1 MAIFKPVPFE
11 PYGARRKAV
20 RVPRWLTLLLTGIV
34 LGAGGLFY
42 IQERYLPP
50 RLSPSES
57 AALRTNFEQ
66 ADTERK
72 ALKSQLAETSRK
84 LDTALAEK
92 TSTTELLNK
101 ERKAL
106 EPLRS
111 EIAALVAVLPPDPRG
126 GAVEVRGG
134 QVSTR
139 DGKLD
144 YAVVLTREKAAKP
157 LNAQMKLTLAGEAAK
172 GGESNIAMD
181 PVPVTIGSHEIARGS
196 ATLPAGFKPRQATIQ
211 VVDGAGKPLGM
222 RVLLV
227 R

>member
-20 RVPRWLTLLLTGIV
+20 RVPRWLTLLLLGIV

-72 ALKSQLAETSRK
+72 ALKGQLAETSKK
-84 LDTALAEK
+84 LEAALAEK
-92 TSTTELLNK
+92 ASTTDLLNK

-111 EIAALVAVLPPDPRG
+111 DLAALVAVLPPDPRG
-126 GAVEVRGG
+126 GSVEVRGG
-134 QVSTR
+134 NLSAR

-144 YAVVLTREKAAKP
+144 YAVVLTRDKAARP
-157 LNAQMKLTLAGEAAK
+157 LNAQMKLTVNGEAAK
-172 GGESNIAMD
+172 GGESNIAID
-181 PVPVTIGSHEIARGS
+181 PVPVTIGSQEIARGS
-196 ATLPAGFKPRQATIQ
+196 AALPAGFRPRQATIQ
-211 VVDGAGKPLGM
+211 VVDAAGKLLGM

>member
-1 MAIFKPVPFE
+1 MFKPVPFE
-11 PYGARRKAV
+11 PYGSRRKAV
-20 RVPRWLTLLLTGIV
+20 RVPRWLTFLLTGIV

-42 IQERYLPP
+42 VQERYLPP

-57 AALRTNFEQ
+57 AALRSNFEQ

-72 ALKSQLAETSRK
+72 ALKGQLAETSKK

-92 TSTTELLNK
+92 ATTTELLNK

-106 EPLRS
+106 EPLRTDL
-111 EIAALVAVLPPDPRG
+111 AALVAVLPPDPRG
-126 GAVEVRGG
+126 GSVEVRGG
-134 QVSTR
+134 NLSAR

-157 LNAQMKLTLAGEAAK
+157 LNAQMKLTVSGEAAK
-172 GGESNIAMD
+172 GGESKYRD
-181 PVPVTIGSHEIARGS
+181 RSGSVTIGSQEIARGS
-196 ATLPAGFKPRQATIQ
+196 AALPAGFRPRQATIQ
-211 VVDGAGKPLGM
+211 VLDGAGKPLGM

>member
-1 MAIFKPVPFE
+1 MFKPVPFD
-11 PYGARRKAV
+11 PYGSRRKAV
-20 RVPRWLTLLLTGIV
+20 RVPRWLTFLVVGIV

-42 IQERYLPP
+42 VQERYMPP

-72 ALKSQLAETSRK
+72 ALKGQLAETSKR

-92 TSTTELLNK
+92 ATTAELLNK

-106 EPLRS
+106 EPLRT

-126 GAVEVRGG
+126 GSVEVRGG
-134 QVSTR
+134 QMSAR

-157 LNAQMKLTLAGEAAK
+157 INAQMKVTLAGEAAK
-172 GGESNIAMD
+172 GGESNITID
-181 PVPVTIGSHEIARGS
+181 PVPVTIGSHEIARGT
-196 ATLPAGFKPRQATIQ
+196 AALPAGFQPRQATLQ
-211 VVDGAGKPLGM
+211 VVDGSGKPLGM

-227 R
+227 K

>member
-1 MAIFKPVPFE
+1 MFKPVPFE
-11 PYGARRKAV
+11 PYGSRRKGV
-20 RVPRWLTLLLTGIV
+20 RFPRWLTFLLAGIV
-34 LGAGGLFY
+34 VGAGGLFY
-42 IQERYLPP
+42 VQERYLPP

-72 ALKSQLAETSRK
+72 ALKGQLAETSKK
-84 LDTALAEK
+84 LDTVLAEK
-92 TSTTELLNK
+92 ATTTDLLNK

-144 YAVVLTREKAAKP
+144 YAVVLTRDKAAKP
-157 LNAQMKLTLAGEAAK
+157 LNAQMKLTLAGDASK
-172 GGESNIAMD
+172 GGESNIAID
-181 PVPVTIGSHEIARGS
+181 PIPVTVGSHEIARGT
-196 ATLPAGFKPRQATIQ
+196 ANLPAGFKPRQATIQ
-211 VVDGAGKPLGM
+211 VLDAAGKPLGM

-227 R
+227 K

>member
-1 MAIFKPVPFE
+1 MFKPVPFE
-11 PYGARRKAV
+11 PYGSRRKAV
-20 RVPRWLTLLLTGIV
+20 RVPRWLTFLLLGIV

-57 AALRTNFEQ
+57 KELRTNFEQ

-72 ALKSQLAETSRK
+72 ALKGQLTETSKK
-84 LDTALAEK
+84 LETALADK
-92 TSTTELLNK
+92 ASTTDLLAK

-111 EIAALVAVLPPDPRG
+111 DLAALVAVLPPDPRG

-134 QVSTR
+134 NLSAR

-144 YAVVLTREKAAKP
+144 YAVVLTRDKAARP
-157 LNAQMKLTLAGEAAK
+157 LNVQMKLTVNGEAAK
-172 GGESNIAMD
+172 GGESTIAID
-181 PVPVTIGSHEIARGS
+181 PVPVTVTNHEIARGS
-196 ATLPAGFKPRQATIQ
+196 AALPAGFRPRQATIQ
-211 VVDGAGKPLGM
+211 VLDAAGKPLGM

>member
-1 MAIFKPVPFE
+1 MFKPVPFD
-11 PYGARRKAV
+11 PYGSRRKSV
-20 RVPRWLTLLLTGIV
+20 RVPRWLTFLLIGVV

-42 IQERYLPP
+42 VQERYLPQ

-57 AALRTNFEQ
+57 ATLRANFEQ

-72 ALKSQLAETSRK
+72 ALKGQLAETSKK
-84 LDTALAEK
+84 LETALAERA
-92 TSTTELLNK
+92 STAELLNK

-106 EPLRS
+106 EPLRN

-134 QVSTR
+134 HVSTR

-157 LNAQMKLTLAGEAAK
+157 MNAQMKMIVAGEAGK
-172 GGESNIAMD
+172 GGESNVAID
-181 PVPVTIGSHEIARGS
+181 PVPVTIGSHEVARGS
-196 ATLPAGFKPRQATIQ
+196 AALPAGFRPRQATIQ
-211 VVDGAGKPLGM
+211 IVDGAGKPLGM

-227 R
+227 K